1 MPSHGCKGTKTPES
15 GKIEVMAPNSGAGQD
30 FKGADEQKRA
40 QPNKLHRVQLS
51 HSTPYLG
58 MSGLPCNI
66 GQHQKTPSW
75 SGLKLREIHLCRHLG
90 PAPISEHIHLS
101 ALPLVLFPW
110 RQWVLLDLAL
120 TSFPGKQ
127 TPLHKPTECLAEHAV
142 SSVYSPTAHAA
153 IPSQCWASLKLW
165 SWLQLLGIIY
175 STKRGSSVAL
185 LPQHGRAAY
194 H

>member
-1 MPSHGCKGTKTPES
+1 MPSHGCKGTKPPES

-40 QPNKLHRVQLS
+40 QPNELHRVQLS
-51 HSTPYLG
+51 HFTPYLG

-75 SGLKLREIHLCRHLG
+75 SGLKLRGEIHLCRHLAS
-90 PAPISEHIHLS
+90 APISGHIHLS

-127 TPLHKPTECLAEHAV
+127 TPLHKRTECLAEHAV
-142 SSVYSPTAHAA
+142 SSSIQPHSP
-153 IPSQCWASLKLW
+153 CC
-165 SWLQLLGIIY
+165 
-175 STKRGSSVAL
+175 
-185 LPQHGRAAY
+185 LPLPVLSITEAVELTSAFRHY
-194 H
+194 L